1 MGRSRRK
8 QPDGPVQPENS
19 DQSVNINRAD
29 SGTAEES
36 KKTEDRT
43 EVVKNAAKDD
53 ARENTP
59 KAGKDLS
66 GEPVTKKAS
75 SKELSALK
83 ETSAQKDTSALKETL
98 TALESSMAKE
108 SPAVKKTPM
117 VKESPAVKES
127 SMVNKS
133 PSAKESSMIKETPM
147 IKESPA
153 AKESPAV
160 NKSSTAKDSTAIE
173 NSSAIKEVSTIKKT
187 PVGKTLSKEQP
198 TKEPVSRK
206 APSKTLSSKAPPSK
220 EILSKEHLSKE
231 PSTKEPSTKEL
242 SAKESSAKE
251 PSAKKSSLKEP
262 PVKKVPAKESAATQE
277 RKKEIKKVPSRER
290 PRSRKAADSQNHPV
304 EVREVPE
311 SGKKT
316 AGNSDTRGKHSRKQ
330 GQDSEQAP
338 GQAQVE
344 SRDRRRSASRGKQS
358 AADNELRRYILL
370 LSVPLIALILVVV
383 LLISGNFRGSGEAV
397 TAAPS
402 RHSVDTLPE
411 NAEIPVI
418 EPDTKEY
425 FHDFG
430 GSILSQDTVPEINQL
445 MEQYFLATTD
455 CDMGTFLHLF
465 TSQDTSEEERFRQDF
480 EKQKQYIEGYRNI
493 SCYTTPG
500 LGENSYAAYVYYEIK
515 YVGVETPAPSL
526 VQIYAVKGEDG
537 IYRIFDQEMSPEL
550 EDFLEQLSVNEDVRL
565 LISQVDQQAE
575 EAMAA
580 DPALNERIQYMKQ
593 GPDYMREEETPAQ
606 ESQEGDTA
614 QQ

>member
-1 MGRSRRK
+1 MGRSRKK

-36 KKTEDRT
+36 KKTGDGT

-53 ARENTP
+53 ARENAP

-66 GEPVTKKAS
+66 GEP
-75 SKELSALK
+75 E
-83 ETSAQKDTSALKETL
+83 
-98 TALESSMAKE
+98 
-108 SPAVKKTPM
+108 VKK
-117 VKESPAVKES
+117 S
-127 SMVNKS
+127 S
-133 PSAKESSMIKETPM
+133 A
-147 IKESPA
+147 
-153 AKESPAV
+153 
-160 NKSSTAKDSTAIE
+160 AKDSTAIE
-173 NSSAIKEVSTIKKT
+173 HSSAIKEVSTIKKSS
-187 PVGKTLSKEQP
+187 VGKTPSKEQPSKEQP

-206 APSKTLSSKAPPSK
+206 ASS
-220 EILSKEHLSKE
+220 
-231 PSTKEPSTKEL
+231 
-242 SAKESSAKE
+242 
-251 PSAKKSSLKEP
+251 
-262 PVKKVPAKESAATQE
+262 KKVPAKESAATQDK
-277 RKKEIKKVPSRER
+277 KKEIKKVPSRER

-311 SGKKT
+311 AGKKT
-316 AGNSDTRGKHSRKQ
+316 AGNSDTRGRHSRKQ
-330 GQDSEQAP
+330 GQASEQAP
-338 GQAQVE
+338 GQAPVE

-500 LGENSYAAYVYYEIK
+500 LDENSYAAYVYYEIK

-526 VQIYAVKGEDG
+526 VQIYAVKGDDG
-537 IYRIFDQEMSPEL
+537 IYRIYDQEMSPEL

-593 GPDYMREEETPAQ
+593 GPDYMREEETQAP
-606 ESQEGDTA
+606 ETQEGDQT

>member
-1 MGRSRRK
+1 MGRSRKK

-29 SGTAEES
+29 SGTAEEN

-53 ARENTP
+53 ARENAP
-59 KAGKDLS
+59 EAGKHFS
-66 GEPVTKKAS
+66 GEPVTKKAL
-75 SKELSALK
+75 SKEL
-83 ETSAQKDTSALKETL
+83 SALKETL
-98 TALESSMAKE
+98 TALESSMEKE
-108 SPAVKKTPM
+108 SPAVPKTPM
-117 VKESPAVKES
+117 VQESPAVKES
-127 SMVNKS
+127 LMVNKS
-133 PSAKESSMIKETPM
+133 PSAKESSMIKE
-147 IKESPA
+147 SPA

-160 NKSSTAKDSTAIE
+160 KKSSTAKDSTTIE

-187 PVGKTLSKEQP
+187 PVGKTPLKEQP
-198 TKEPVSRK
+198 AKEPVSRK

-220 EILSKEHLSKE
+220 EILPKEHLSKE
-231 PSTKEPSTKEL
+231 PSTKESSLKKTSLKEP
-242 SAKESSAKE
+242 SAKESS
-251 PSAKKSSLKEP
+251 PKKISLKEP
-262 PVKKVPAKESAATQE
+262 PAKKVPDKESAVTQAK
-277 RKKEIKKVPSRER
+277 KKEIKEAPSRER
-290 PRSRKAADSQNHPV
+290 PRSRKASDTQNHPV
-304 EVREVPE
+304 EVRDVPE
-311 SGKKT
+311 AGKKSSGKP
-316 AGNSDTRGKHSRKQ
+316 DTRVKHSRKQ
-330 GQDSEQAP
+330 GQASEQAP
-338 GQAQVE
+338 GQAPAE
-344 SRDRRRSASRGKQS
+344 PRDRRRSASRGKQT

-480 EKQKQYIEGYRNI
+480 EKQKQYIEGYQNI

-500 LGENSYAAYVYYEIK
+500 LDENSYAAYVYYEIK

>member
-1 MGRSRRK
+1 M
-8 QPDGPVQPENS
+8 
-19 DQSVNINRAD
+19 
-29 SGTAEES
+29 
-36 KKTEDRT
+36 
-43 EVVKNAAKDD
+43 
-53 ARENTP
+53 
-59 KAGKDLS
+59 
-66 GEPVTKKAS
+66 
-75 SKELSALK
+75 
-83 ETSAQKDTSALKETL
+83 
-98 TALESSMAKE
+98 
-108 SPAVKKTPM
+108 
-117 VKESPAVKES
+117 
-127 SMVNKS
+127 
-133 PSAKESSMIKETPM
+133 
-147 IKESPA
+147 
-153 AKESPAV
+153 
-160 NKSSTAKDSTAIE
+160 
-173 NSSAIKEVSTIKKT
+173 
-187 PVGKTLSKEQP
+187 
-198 TKEPVSRK
+198 
-206 APSKTLSSKAPPSK
+206 
-220 EILSKEHLSKE
+220 
-231 PSTKEPSTKEL
+231 
-242 SAKESSAKE
+242 
-251 PSAKKSSLKEP
+251 
-262 PVKKVPAKESAATQE
+262 
-277 RKKEIKKVPSRER
+277 
-290 PRSRKAADSQNHPV
+290 
-304 EVREVPE
+304 
-311 SGKKT
+311 
-316 AGNSDTRGKHSRKQ
+316 
-330 GQDSEQAP
+330 
-338 GQAQVE
+338 
-344 SRDRRRSASRGKQS
+344 
-358 AADNELRRYILL
+358 
-370 LSVPLIALILVVV
+370 V

-480 EKQKQYIEGYRNI
+480 EKQKQYIEGYGNI

-500 LGENSYAAYVYYEIK
+500 LDENSYAAYVYYEIK

>member
-53 ARENTP
+53 ARENAP

-133 PSAKESSMIKETPM
+133 PSVKESSMIKETPM

-160 NKSSTAKDSTAIE
+160 NKSSMAKDSTAIE

-220 EILSKEHLSKE
+220 EILPKEHLSKE
-231 PSTKEPSTKEL
+231 PSTKEP

-262 PVKKVPAKESAATQE
+262 PATKVPAKESAATQE

-311 SGKKT
+311 AGKKT

-330 GQDSEQAP
+330 GQASEQAP
-338 GQAQVE
+338 GQAPVE

-397 TAAPS
+397 TVAPS

-593 GPDYMREEETPAQ
+593 GPDYMREEEAPAQ

>member
-1 MGRSRRK
+1 MGRSRRR

-36 KKTEDRT
+36 KKTEESKKIEDRT
-43 EVVKNAAKDD
+43 AVVKNAAKDD
-53 ARENTP
+53 ARENAPET
-59 KAGKDLS
+59 GKHLS
-66 GEPVTKKAS
+66 GKPVEKKAS

-83 ETSAQKDTSALKETL
+83 ETSVLKETSANKETSALKETL
-98 TALESSMAKE
+98 SALESSMAKE
-108 SPAVKKTPM
+108 SSM
-117 VKESPAVKES
+117 IKESPAVK
-127 SMVNKS
+127 
-133 PSAKESSMIKETPM
+133 
-147 IKESPA
+147 
-153 AKESPAV
+153 
-160 NKSSTAKDSTAIE
+160 KSSTAKDSTTIE
-173 NSSAIKEVSTIKKT
+173 NSSAIKEVSTIKK
-187 PVGKTLSKEQP
+187 
-198 TKEPVSRK
+198 
-206 APSKTLSSKAPPSK
+206 SS
-220 EILSKEHLSKE
+220 I
-231 PSTKEPSTKEL
+231 
-242 SAKESSAKE
+242 
-251 PSAKKSSLKEP
+251 KEP
-262 PVKKVPAKESAATQE
+262 PAKKVPAKESAVTQDK
-277 RKKEIKKVPSRER
+277 KKEIKEVPSRER
-290 PRSRKAADSQNHPV
+290 PRSRKAADSQKHPV

-311 SGKKT
+311 AGKKMS
-316 AGNSDTRGKHSRKQ
+316 GNPDTRGKQSRKQ
-330 GQDSEQAP
+330 GQASEQAP
-338 GQAQVE
+338 GQASVQ

-383 LLISGNFRGSGEAV
+383 LLISGNFRGAGDAV

-480 EKQKQYIEGYRNI
+480 EKQKQYIEGYKNI

-500 LGENSYAAYVYYEIK
+500 LDENSYAAYVYYEIK

-606 ESQEGDTA
+606 ETQVQESQEGDTA

>member
-1 MGRSRRK
+1 MGRSRKK

-36 KKTEDRT
+36 KKTGDGT

-53 ARENTP
+53 ARENAP

-66 GEPVTKKAS
+66 GEPV
-75 SKELSALK
+75 
-83 ETSAQKDTSALKETL
+83 
-98 TALESSMAKE
+98 
-108 SPAVKKTPM
+108 VKK
-117 VKESPAVKES
+117 S
-127 SMVNKS
+127 S
-133 PSAKESSMIKETPM
+133 A
-147 IKESPA
+147 
-153 AKESPAV
+153 
-160 NKSSTAKDSTAIE
+160 AKDSTAIE
-173 NSSAIKEVSTIKKT
+173 HSSAIKEVSTIKKSSA
-187 PVGKTLSKEQP
+187 GKMPSKEQP

-206 APSKTLSSKAPPSK
+206 ASS
-220 EILSKEHLSKE
+220 
-231 PSTKEPSTKEL
+231 
-242 SAKESSAKE
+242 
-251 PSAKKSSLKEP
+251 
-262 PVKKVPAKESAATQE
+262 KKVPAKESAATQDK
-277 RKKEIKKVPSRER
+277 KKEIKKVPSRER

-311 SGKKT
+311 AGKKS
-316 AGNSDTRGKHSRKQ
+316 AGNSDTRGRHSRKQ
-330 GQDSEQAP
+330 GQASEQAP
-338 GQAQVE
+338 GQAPVE

-445 MEQYFLATTD
+445 MEQYFLATAD

-500 LGENSYAAYVYYEIK
+500 LDENSYAAYVYYEIK

-526 VQIYAVKGEDG
+526 VQIYAVKGDDG
-537 IYRIFDQEMSPEL
+537 IYRIYDQEMSPEL

-593 GPDYMREEETPAQ
+593 GPDYMREEETQAPETQ
-606 ESQEGDTA
+606 TPETQEGDQT

>member
-43 EVVKNAAKDD
+43 EVVKKAAKDD
-53 ARENTP
+53 AREKAP
-59 KAGKDLS
+59 EAGKHLS

-98 TALESSMAKE
+98 TALESSIAKE
-108 SPAVKKTPM
+108 SPAVSKTPM
-117 VKESPAVKES
+117 VKESPAVK
-127 SMVNKS
+127 
-133 PSAKESSMIKETPM
+133 
-147 IKESPA
+147 
-153 AKESPAV
+153 
-160 NKSSTAKDSTAIE
+160 KSSTAKNSTTIE
-173 NSSAIKEVSTIKKT
+173 NSSAIKEVPTIKNT
-187 PVGKTLSKEQP
+187 SVGKTLSKEEL

-220 EILSKEHLSKE
+220 ETLPKEHLSKE
-231 PSTKEPSTKEL
+231 PS
-242 SAKESSAKE
+242 AKESS
-251 PSAKKSSLKEP
+251 PKKTSVKEP
-262 PVKKVPAKESAATQE
+262 PAKKVPAKESAVTQD
-277 RKKEIKKVPSRER
+277 RKKEIKEVSSRER
-290 PRSRKAADSQNHPV
+290 PRSRKAADLQNHPV
-304 EVREVPE
+304 EVPEVPE
-311 SGKKT
+311 TGKKT
-316 AGNSDTRGKHSRKQ
+316 SGKQDTRGKHSRKQ
-330 GQDSEQAP
+330 GQASEQDP
-338 GQAQVE
+338 GQASVQ

-455 CDMGTFLHLF
+455 CDMETFLHLF

-480 EKQKQYIEGYRNI
+480 EKQKQYIEGYGNI

-500 LGENSYAAYVYYEIK
+500 LDENSYAAYVYYEIK